1 MKNAILFCLML
12 TGLSL
17 SAQRSMKIGSPETR
31 TGLMNTAAH
40 VLNNT
45 VGNTMHIRAD
55 MIFHIRNGK
64 SMFTLR
70 SAQMIY
76 ESGFLHFVLDNNKG
90 LTFDAVAGEVSKTED
105 GAYILELATPSGNCE
120 LQIEQD
126 PNAGWMITFLSYI
139 EKDRQN
145 KIQNYIEW
153 WPGAQISN

>member
-12 TGLSL
+12 TGLLL
-17 SAQRSMKIGSPETR
+17 SAQHPMKIGSQTS
-31 TGLMNTAAH
+31 TSVMNTAAH

-55 MIFHIRNGK
+55 MIAHIRNGK
-64 SMFTLR
+64 SRLELTPV
-70 SAQMIY
+70 QVVY
-76 ESGFLHFVLDNNKG
+76 EAGSLHFLLDNNKG
-90 LTFDAVAGEVSKTED
+90 LTFDAVAGEVSKTEE
-105 GAYILELATPSGNCE
+105 GAYILEMSTPSGNCE

-126 PNAGWMITFLSYI
+126 PNAGWIITFLSYI

-145 KIQNYIEW
+145 KIQHYIEW